1 MKKSILSICA
11 IAAALLLAGCQKE
24 NINVVETAEATHT
37 VVFTAEKM
45 VETKTAIASEE
56 NGMVSYKWIAGDN
69 ARMYI
74 TESYVNGST
83 TVVNSGTVES
93 MTLSND
99 DKTAEFTV
107 TFSGN
112 EPTGNI
118 TYRAVYGG
126 SFSDDHNPLIPAA
139 QSPRADSFDPNADVM
154 VGVVNRTARDENPTS
169 IRFNMERKVSVN
181 KMTLKG
187 LAEGEAVKSVT
198 FESNKTHSTY
208 FLLSDGTNGSYDTD
222 AANCSNKL
230 TFTFI
235 SNNTVPSSGEFP
247 VYFTTAPVEGATFT
261 VNVVTNQHRYSKTST
276 EAIDFAVGSVRRFGV
291 NLSKSVTGKVY
302 TLVESQE
309 DLHDGA
315 SYLLVGQ
322 ADGVYYAMEEQT
334 TNNRDATEVPRENN
348 IITIDDNS
356 TAHVFTITNT
366 ASGYTISDNDESGYL
381 SDNGTSSNN
390 KITTVADL
398 NEDSYWSITINNS
411 DKSASIVN
419 NNNTYKPNLRFNNQS
434 TLFACY
440 SSGQHPVFLFVDLST
455 AGPLKQNPDISFIE
469 AAYEF
474 TYGDTDYAAFSGQG
488 LTNPNNLTVTWESS
502 NTGLATVN
510 NNGVVSFVE
519 NATGETTITASFAGN
534 DTYKSGSA
542 SYTITVNP
550 TPSVLTLPFEE
561 SFTDSDGTM
570 GWSGGA
576 AAGTIAYDNDGWTC
590 ANAYGA
596 NGSARFG
603 KASGLGSAQTPD
615 IYYSGNA
622 TLTFKAGAWDGNS
635 ESTNLKLSLSSGTIY
650 QDAAFTTAV
659 TSVTLSKGA
668 WTEYTLYLKD
678 LTSPFTLKFEGN
690 SSSNSRFFLDDIQI
704 VAGIVQ
710 PAPSFNATVSN
721 SDNVPAAG
729 GTKTINITGN
739 VAWTASATNGA
750 TVSPA
755 SGNGEG
761 AVTVT
766 IPTNT
771 EQTAASYDVTVST
784 TADVEQKTYTFTVN
798 QDAASSTT
806 PTVHTA
812 TINFGN
818 NGTKINQASV
828 TGDDSEGN
836 TWTVTTVGT
845 DSFTP
850 NAGYN
855 QVGSS
860 KKPATSITF
869 TTTLANT
876 ATDINLEAKFG
887 GYGDTAG
894 TVNLKVGNN
903 TIGTGSLNGTNDV
916 TVNSTSTASGTVLTV
931 TVTNISKGVKCYY
944 ITATYTN

>member
-1 MKKSILSICA
+1 MKKSILAFCA
-11 IAAALLLAGCQKE
+11 TAAALLLAGCQKE
-24 NINVVETAEATHT
+24 IISVVESAEETHT

-56 NGMVSYKWIAGDN
+56 NGKVSYKWTTGDE

-74 TESYVNGST
+74 TETYTSGEN
-83 TVVNSGTVES
+83 TVTNTGTVTD

-99 DKTAEFTV
+99 DKTATFTV
-107 TFSGN
+107 SFSGA
-112 EPTGNI
+112 EPTG
-118 TYRAVYGG
+118 TVSYKAAYAG
-126 SFSDDHNPLIPAA
+126 SYSSGHNPLIPSA
-139 QSPRADSFDPNADVM
+139 QAPLPASFDPDADVM
-154 VGVVNRTARDENPTS
+154 VSDVITKTARES
-169 IRFNMERKVSVN
+169 SFRFNMIRKVSVN

-187 LAEGEAVKSVT
+187 LTPGEKVHSVT
-198 FESNKTHSTY
+198 FESDKNHSAY
-208 FLLSDGTNGSYDTD
+208 YNLADNDYSSPYEK
-222 AANCSNKL
+222 KL
-230 TFTFI
+230 TLTYTAD
-235 SNNTVPSSGEFP
+235 NTVPTSGEFP
-247 VYFTTAPVEGATFT
+247 VYFTTAPVTDATFT
-261 VNVVTNQHRYSKTST
+261 VTVITDATKYTKTPSST
-276 EAIDFAVGSVRRFGV
+276 ISFATGIVRRFGV
-291 NLSKSVTGKVY
+291 NFTGCGEPIVTGTVY

-309 DLHDGA
+309 DLISGA

-322 ADGVYYAMEEQT
+322 ADNVWYAMANQAQ
-334 TNNRDATEVPRENN
+334 NNRRATVVARDNN
-348 IITIDDNS
+348 TITIDNSS
-356 TAHVFTITNT
+356 TAHVFTIEST
-366 ASGYTISDNDESGYL
+366 SDGYTIADNDGAGYL
-381 SDNGTSSNN
+381 SDNGTSSDNLL
-390 KITTVADL
+390 TTVSQLDA
-398 NEDSYWSITINNS
+398 NSYWTITINNGNAS
-411 DKSASIVN
+411 DNSATIVN
-419 NNNTYKPNLRFNNQS
+419 TNNTDKPNLRFNNKNA
-434 TLFACY
+434 LFACY
-440 SSGQHPVFLFVDLST
+440 ASGQHPVFLFIDLST
-455 AGPLKQNPDISFIE
+455 AGNVKQNPNLSFTDQT
-469 AAYEF
+469 YEF
-474 TYGDTDYAAFSGQG
+474 TYGDADYVAFSGQE

-534 DTYKSGSA
+534 DSFKAGSA
-542 SYTITVNP
+542 SYKITVNP
-550 TPSVLTLPFEE
+550 APSILTLPFEE

-603 KASGLGSAQTPD
+603 KGSGLGSAQTPE

-622 TLTFKAGAWDGNS
+622 TLTFKAGAWNGNS
-635 ESTNLKLSLSSGTIY
+635 ESTTLKVSLSSGTIY

-690 SSSNSRFFLDDIQI
+690 SSNNSRFFLDDIQI

-710 PAPSFNATVSN
+710 PAPSFNATLTS

-771 EQTAASYDVTVST
+771 DQTAASYDVTVST

-818 NGTKINQASV
+818 NGTKINKASV
-828 TGDDSEGN
+828 TGNDSEGN